1 MRLSCAPL
9 ITTDWSKQAVGAVLS
24 QIDEA
29 GEEHPVAFASRALTP
44 SEQNYAATEEECL
57 ALVWATFKFRPY
69 LDGRHFTVLTDHAA
83 LQWLDTARF
92 SNCKLERWALRL
104 QEFDFT
110 VRHLMGEQNVV
121 ADCLSRL
128 TTAEQPLATGAASH

>member
-1 MRLSCAPL
+1 MRLGKSTLSPLPHAPSHRQSR
-9 ITTDWSKQAVGAVLS
+9 TTLLQRGNALHWSGQ
-24 QIDEA
+24 
-29 GEEHPVAFASRALTP
+29 R
-44 SEQNYAATEEECL
+44 
-57 ALVWATFKFRPY
+57 FKFRPY

-92 SNCKLERWALRL
+92 ANCKLERWALRL

-110 VRHLMGEQNVV
+110 VRHLKGEQNVV

>member
-1 MRLSCAPL
+1 MRLG
-9 ITTDWSKQAVGAVLS
+9 K
-24 QIDEA
+24 
-29 GEEHPVAFASRALTP
+29 HPVAFASRALTP
-44 SEQNYAATEEECL
+44 SEQNYAATEGECL

-110 VRHLMGEQNVV
+110 VRHLKGEQNVV